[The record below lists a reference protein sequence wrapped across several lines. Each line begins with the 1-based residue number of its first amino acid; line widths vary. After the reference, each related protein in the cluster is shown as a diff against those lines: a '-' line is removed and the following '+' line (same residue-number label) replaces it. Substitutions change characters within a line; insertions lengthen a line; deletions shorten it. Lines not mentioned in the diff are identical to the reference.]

1 MYTEERLKELDQMA
15 YLGSL
20 GAIYVPEKT
29 LFKIWAPTAR
39 TIHLIVFDGYY
50 GRVKET
56 LPMENQEGE
65 ALFQLELLGD
75 QHGTTYRYRIFFNDG
90 STTETIDPY
99 AKACTVNGR
108 RSVVVDLARTNPEQW
123 SKRMPAFPDD
133 EAMIIYEVN
142 IRDLTIHPDS
152 GVSYKGGYLGLSQ
165 ANTQNQE
172 GYATGLDYLSELGV
186 THLEFLPF
194 FDFDSIDETFEQPNE
209 YNWGY
214 DPYNYNIPEG
224 SYATDPYDP
233 VTRIKELKQMIH
245 ALHQRGIR
253 VIMDVV
259 YNHVYQVENHP
270 FQLTVPHYYF
280 RYDQSGQL
288 TNGSGVGNDTAS
300 ERIMMQQYMIDS
312 VVYWANE
319 FHIDGFRFDLMGLH
333 DQSTMQKIRQA
344 LDQIDPSIF
353 ILGEGWDMSSPIPAD
368 EKANLNNAFKMPR
381 IAQFND
387 GIREAIKGNDFN
399 PEARGFINGAW
410 YMEEPLVNNFLAR
423 YDSEKFNNP
432 KQVIQ
437 YCEAH
442 DNYTL
447 YDRLMMAD
455 PYHLPEIIIKKQ
467 ELGLA
472 LVILAQ
478 GIPFIHAGQEF
489 LRSKQGVRDSYNRP
503 DSINQIDWSLM
514 TQHRKTVEYVKGLI
528 QLRKEEPLL
537 RQTSYQAL
545 HCSTEVIQASDQIM
559 AVRYAGEK
567 YDLILMFNGGEE
579 YAHFNVPLG
588 NYTMLVYNGI
598 VDNEEKEY
606 LNQVKS
612 INLLPYSTT
621 VIKRLKK

>member
-1 MYTEERLKELDQMA
+1 MA
-15 YLGSL
+15 YSGAL
-20 GAIYVPEKT
+20 GAIYTPEKT

-39 TIHLIVFDGYY
+39 SIQLIVYDGYY
-50 GRVKET
+50 GRVKAEYS
-56 LPMENQEGE
+56 MINQG
-65 ALFQLELLGD
+65 AVFQIELAGD
-75 QHGTTYRYRIFFNDG
+75 QHQTTYRYRLDFKDG
-90 STTETIDPY
+90 SQKETIDPY
-99 AKACTVNGR
+99 ARACTVNGR
-108 RSVVVDLARTNPEQW
+108 RSVVVDSNRTNPEGW
-123 SKRMPAFPDD
+123 SKRMPAFPIDD
-133 EAMIIYEVN
+133 AVIIYEVN
-142 IRDLTIHPDS
+142 VRDLTIQRES
-152 GVSYKGGYLGLSQ
+152 GITDRGKYLGLAQ
-165 ANTQNQE
+165 ANTRNPE
-172 GYATGLDYLSELGV
+172 GDSTGLDYLSELGV
-186 THLEFLPF
+186 THLEFLPL
-194 FDFDSIDETFEQPNE
+194 FDFDSVDETFEQPNE

-233 VTRIKELKQMIH
+233 IVRIKELKQMIH
-245 ALHQRGIR
+245 AIHQKGMR

-270 FQLTVPHYYF
+270 LQLTVPHYFF

-300 ERIMMQQYMIDS
+300 ERLMMQKYIVDS
-312 VVYWANE
+312 VEYWAKE

-333 DQSTMQKIRQA
+333 DFSTMEAVRNT
-344 LDQIDPSIF
+344 LDAIDPSIF
-353 ILGEGWDMSSPIPAD
+353 ILGEGWDMASPIPAD
-368 EKANLNNAFKMPR
+368 QKANLNNAFKMPR

-432 KQVIQ
+432 MQVIQ

-447 YDRLMMAD
+447 HDRLMMAD

-467 ELGLA
+467 QLGLA

-503 DSINQIDWSLM
+503 DTINQIDWTLM
-514 TQHRKTVEYVKGLI
+514 TQHRKTVEFVKGLI

-537 RQTSYQAL
+537 RQTSYETL
-545 HCSTEVIQASDQIM
+545 HRSTEVIQASDQIM
-559 AVRYAGEK
+559 AVRYAGK
-567 YDLILMFNGGEE
+567 TYDLLLMFNGGEE

-588 NYTMLVYNGI
+588 NYTMLVYDGV

-606 LNQVKS
+606 LNQIKS

-621 VIKRLKK
+621 VIKRLKKRT